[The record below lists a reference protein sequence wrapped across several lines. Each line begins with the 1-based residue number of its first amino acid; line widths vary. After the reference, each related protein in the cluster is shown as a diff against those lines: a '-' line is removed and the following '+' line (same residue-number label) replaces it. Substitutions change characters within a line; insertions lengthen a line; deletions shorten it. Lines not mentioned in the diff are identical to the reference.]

1 MTDPT
6 DPTDSTDPTDLP
18 TLPGRISHFHGKLGS
33 LAYGGDYN
41 PEQWGPEVHAEDS
54 ELMREA
60 GVNLAT
66 VGIFSWARAEPSPG
80 RYDFDW
86 LDEHLDRLADDGV
99 AVCLATMT
107 ASPPPWLA
115 RLHPETLPV
124 LDDGTRLYP
133 GSRQHWCPSSPVF
146 RRLATRLVEQLAKRY
161 AHHPALALW
170 HIGNEYGCH
179 ISRHCHCEVST
190 EAFRIWLRER
200 YESVEALNEA
210 WSTTFW
216 SQRYGSFDE
225 IHTPRT
231 APSFRNPAQ
240 QLDYRRFSSDELL
253 ACYRAEKEVL
263 DRLAPHIPVTTN
275 FVPLAPTLDLFR
287 WAREMDVVS
296 YDSYPDPHDPDS
308 VHETAFSYDV
318 LRGLKNGDPWLLM
331 EQAPSAVNWRR
342 RNGRKPAGRMRL
354 DSWQAIAHGADS
366 VLFFQWR
373 ASRGGAEKFHSAM
386 VPHGGR
392 DTRIFREVTELGAEL
407 AAYPDLLG
415 SRPERAQTA
424 LVLDWPNWWA
434 LEQEAHPSADV
445 RLLDG
450 ARALHK
456 PLYDASVACDVVPV
470 DADFT
475 PYSLLLVPHLY
486 SVSTATAERITAYVR
501 AGGTVL
507 MSYFSGITDP
517 CDRVHLGGYP
527 APFCELLGL
536 HVDEFD
542 PLPQD
547 AGVELSEG
555 TGSLWS
561 EDVILEGAEPV
572 LTFADGR
579 PAATRHSFG
588 QGAAWYL
595 ATTPDPT
602 TLRTLVDRIRTET
615 GVRPVL
621 PGPAPGEQ
629 ARTRIAAD
637 GTRLYVVYDYG
648 RGEVRVERD
657 PTGDLTPREASGP
670 A

>member
-1 MTDPT
+1 MP
-6 DPTDSTDPTDLP
+6 
-18 TLPGRISHFHGKLGS
+18 RFHGKLSS

-66 VGIFSWARAEPSPG
+66 VGIFSWARVEPVPG
-80 RYDFDW
+80 EFHFEW
-86 LDEHLDRLADDGV
+86 LDGHLDRLARDGV

-124 LDDGTRLYP
+124 LEDGTRLYP

-146 RRLATRLVEQLAKRY
+146 RTYAVRLVEQLAKRY

-190 EAFRIWLRER
+190 DAFRTWLRGR
-200 YESVEALNEA
+200 YGTVEALNEA

-216 SQRYGSFDE
+216 SQQYADFDE

-253 ACYRAEKEVL
+253 ACYLAEKEVL
-263 DRLAPHIPVTTN
+263 DRLTPDVPVTTN

-296 YDSYPDPHDPDS
+296 YDSYPDPHSADA
-308 VHETAFSYDV
+308 VHETAFHYDV
-318 LRGLKNGDPWLLM
+318 MRGLKDGDPWLLM

-342 RNGRKPAGRMRL
+342 RNGRKPVGRMRL
-354 DSWQAIAHGADS
+354 DSWQAVAHGADS

-392 DTRIFREVTELGAEL
+392 ATRIFGEVCELGAEL
-407 AAYPDLLG
+407 AAYPGLLG
-415 SRPERAQTA
+415 ARPERASAA
-424 LVLDWPNWWA
+424 LVWDWPNWWA

-470 DADFT
+470 DADFS
-475 PYSLLLVPHLY
+475 PYKLLLVPHLY
-486 SVSTATAERITAYVR
+486 ALTAETARRITEYV
-501 AGGTVL
+501 ASGGTAVVT
-507 MSYFSGITDP
+507 YFSGITDEH
-517 CDRVHLGGYP
+517 DRVWLGGYP
-527 APFCELLGL
+527 APLRDLLGL
-536 HVDEFD
+536 RVDEFD
-542 PLPQD
+542 PLREGEHIQ
-547 AGVELSEG
+547 LSDCQ
-555 TGSLWS
+555 GSLWS
-561 EDVILEGAEPV
+561 EDVILEGAAAV
-572 LTFADGR
+572 TTFSDGR
-579 PAATRHSFG
+579 PAITRHTYG
-588 QGAAWYL
+588 RGTAWYL
-595 ATTPDPT
+595 ATTPDAP
-602 TLRTLVDRIRTET
+602 TLRTLLDRIRTET
-615 GVRPVL
+615 EVHPVL
-621 PGPAPGEQ
+621 PGLPPGQQ
-629 ARTRIAAD
+629 ARTRVTTD
-637 GTRLYVVYDYG
+637 GARLHVVYDYETG
-648 RGEVRVERD
+648 TAEVRQD
-657 PTGDLTPREASGP
+657 
-670 A
+670 

>member
-1 MTDPT
+1 MTDRT
-6 DPTDSTDPTDLP
+6 ADVNRVSDAD
-18 TLPGRISHFHGKLGS
+18 RISHFHGRLGS

-66 VGIFSWARAEPSPG
+66 VGIFSWARAEPDPG
-80 RYDFDW
+80 HYDFDW
-86 LDEHLDRLADDGV
+86 LDGHLDRLAADGV

-124 LDDGTRLYP
+124 LDDGTLLYP

-146 RRLATRLVEQLAKRY
+146 RTYAVRLVEQLAKRY

-190 EAFRIWLRER
+190 AAFRTWLRER
-200 YESVEALNEA
+200 YGSVDALNEA

-216 SQRYGSFDE
+216 SQRYSAFEE

-253 ACYRAEKEVL
+253 ACYLAEKEVL
-263 DRLAPHIPVTTN
+263 DRLTPGIPVTTN

-296 YDSYPDPHDPDS
+296 YDSYPDPHDANAA
-308 VHETAFSYDV
+308 HETAFNYDV
-318 LRGLKNGDPWLLM
+318 MRGLKNGDPWLLM

-342 RNGRKPAGRMRL
+342 RNGRKQAGRMRL
-354 DSWQAIAHGADS
+354 DSWQAVAHGADS

-392 DTRIFREVTELGAEL
+392 DTRIFREVGALGTELAEHP
-407 AAYPDLLG
+407 ALLG
-415 SRPERAQTA
+415 SRPERAEAA
-424 LVLDWPNWWA
+424 LLFDWPNWWA

-456 PLYDASVACDVVPV
+456 PLYDASVACDVVP
-470 DADFT
+470 ADGDFS
-475 PYSLLLVPHLY
+475 PYKLLLVPHLY
-486 SVSTATAERITAYVR
+486 SLSAETADRITSFVR
-501 AGGTVL
+501 SGGTALVT
-507 MSYFSGITDP
+507 YFSGITDEH
-517 CDRVHLGGYP
+517 DRVYLGGYP
-527 APFCELLGL
+527 APLREVLGL
-536 HVDEFD
+536 HIDEFD
-542 PLPQD
+542 PL
-547 AGVELSEG
+547 AEGERIELSSGAGE
-555 TGSLWS
+555 LWS
-561 EDVILEGAEPV
+561 EDVILEGAQAVE
-572 LTFADGR
+572 TFTDGR
-579 PAATRHSFG
+579 PAVTRHAYG
-588 QGAAWYL
+588 EGTAWYL
-595 ATTPDPT
+595 ATTPDPA
-602 TLRTLVDRIRTET
+602 TLRALMDRIRREKAIT
-615 GVRPVL
+615 PAL
-621 PGPAPGEQ
+621 PDLPQGTQ

-637 GTRLYVVYDYG
+637 GTRVHVVYDYG
-648 RGEVRVERD
+648 AGEIAVKRG
-657 PTGDLTPREASGP
+657 
-670 A
+670 